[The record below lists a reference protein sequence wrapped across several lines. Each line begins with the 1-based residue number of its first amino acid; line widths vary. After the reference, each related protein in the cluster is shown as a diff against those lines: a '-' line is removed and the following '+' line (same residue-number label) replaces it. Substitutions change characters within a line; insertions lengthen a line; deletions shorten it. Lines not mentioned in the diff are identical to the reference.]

1 MRKFA
6 RRIDAQQLIGKIVR
20 CALGAILRASPLAAA
35 ESTERRILCAG
46 VARNPAELFG
56 WNEDAIPAAVLNL

>member
-1 MRKFA
+1 MRQLA

-20 CALGAILRASPLAAA
+20 CTLGAILRTSPLAAT
-35 ESTERRILCAG
+35 ESTECWILCAR

-56 WNEDAIPAAVLNL
+56 WHEDAITAAVLNL